1 MQMLSTSISTEQ
13 RLSEVD
19 IQASIAYAKAL
30 EKISEELSKGVLVL
44 TQSDEDI
51 QTANE
56 RRLKELIGDIAG
68 KLHTGRS
75 RNEQVCTELLVFA
88 LLLLSLHLH
97 ENSDQSSLYLSSLR
111 GRYSDII
118 MSE

>member
-1 MQMLSTSISTEQ
+1 MLRSGNVCLEWGGMALFDVSGAGEAMTGG
-13 RLSEVD
+13 LS
-19 IQASIAYAKAL
+19 KL
-30 EKISEELSKGVLVL
+30 CHISEELSKGVIVV

-75 RNEQVCTELLVFA
+75 RNEQVCTELVVFA
-88 LLLLSLHLH
+88 LLLLPLHT
-97 ENSDQSSLYLSSLR
+97 S
-111 GRYSDII
+111 
-118 MSE
+118 